1 MDHRPGPSG
10 GEVLIDSA
18 VPVSRRRGWATA
30 AIWLIVALFGV
41 WAALRLVPGDV
52 AFWWVQLVAFTPY
65 VALSSPVALV
75 LALAARRWA
84 AGGAALAVCLVFAAV
99 VVPRMV
105 GESPSG
111 GGGPRLRVLAVN
123 LLAGGAPAEEVVR
136 LVRELRADVVAFQ
149 ELSPDAVEAMGRAGI
164 DALLPHQVTEARR
177 GTRGSGIYA
186 RFPATRVG
194 LLDFG
199 GFGQLMGRLDVDGVT
214 VDMVSVHP
222 CAPYTAALHQCWGE
236 GLAALPRPGGSAK
249 LLIGDFN
256 ATLDHARVR
265 DLLDSGYRDAAEA
278 TGNGLQTTWPALPRD
293 FNGLLPIPPVT
304 IDHVLTDSRTAIH
317 AFSVHLL
324 PDTDH
329 KAVFADVELP
339 GPGN

>member
-1 MDHRPGPSG
+1 MDHRPQPPGRTALT
-10 GEVLIDSA
+10 V
-18 VPVSRRRGWATA
+18 RTCAT
-30 AIWLIVALFGV
+30 WLIVGAYAA
-41 WAALRLVPGDV
+41 WAALRLFPGDV
-52 AFWWVQLVAFTPY
+52 GFWWVQLVAFTPY

-75 LALAARRWA
+75 VALLARRRA
-84 AGGAALAVCLVFAAV
+84 AGVAALAVCVVFAAI

-123 LLAGGAPAEEVVR
+123 LLAGGAGAAEVVR
-136 LVRELRADVVAFQ
+136 LVRSVRADVVAFQ
-149 ELSPDAVEAMGRAGI
+149 ELSPVAVEAMGRAGL
-164 DALLPHQVTEARR
+164 DTLLPHRVTEARA
-177 GTRGSGIYA
+177 GTRGSGIYS
-186 RFPATRVG
+186 RHPVSRVG

-199 GFGQLMGRLDVDGVT
+199 GFGQLIGRLDVDGVA
-214 VDMVSVHP
+214 VEMVSVHP
-222 CAPYTAALHQCWGE
+222 CAPYLARLHSCWGE
-236 GLAALPRPGGSAK
+236 GLDALSRTGGSTR

-265 DLLDSGYRDAAEA
+265 ELLDAGYRDAAEA

-293 FNGLLPIPPVT
+293 FHGLPIPPVT
-304 IDHVLTDSRTAIH
+304 IDHVLADNRTAIH

-324 PDTDH
+324 PGTDH
-329 KAVFADVELP
+329 KAVFADLELP